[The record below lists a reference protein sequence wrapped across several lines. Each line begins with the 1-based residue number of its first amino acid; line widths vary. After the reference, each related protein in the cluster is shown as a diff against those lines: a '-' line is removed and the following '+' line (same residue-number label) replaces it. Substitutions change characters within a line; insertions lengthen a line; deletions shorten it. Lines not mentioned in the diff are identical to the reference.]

1 MSTLVAKPATI
12 LATNVR
18 FDADKL
24 YVLLVDGREVSVP
37 LEWFPKLRDATKKQ
51 RQNWRLIGGGVG
63 IHWKDVDED
72 ISVAGLLG
80 VETGPNLD
88 I

>member
-1 MSTLVAKPATI
+1 MSTLVAKPVAI

-18 FDADKL
+18 SDAEKL

-51 RQNWRLIGGGVG
+51 RQSWRLIGGGVG
-63 IHWKDVDED
+63 IHWKDLDED
-72 ISVAGLLG
+72 ISVAGLL
-80 VETGPNLD
+80 

>member
-1 MSTLVAKPATI
+1 MSTLVAKPAAI

-18 FDADKL
+18 SDAEKL

-51 RQNWRLIGGGVG
+51 RHNWRLIGGGVG

-72 ISVAGLLG
+72 ISVAGLL
-80 VETGPNLD
+80 E
-88 I
+88 

>member
-1 MSTLVAKPATI
+1 MSTLVAKPAAI

-18 FDADKL
+18 SDAEKL

-63 IHWKDVDED
+63 IQWKDVDED
-72 ISVAGLLG
+72 ISVAGLL
-80 VETGPNLD
+80 E
-88 I
+88 